1 MKHNFSWFCLWK
13 YLVGQKQHQWAQQQ
27 KPGGREVE
35 ICIIVTID
43 TLSKIQ
49 GASLRSPD
57 V

>member
-1 MKHNFSWFCLWK
+1 M
-13 YLVGQKQHQWAQQQ
+13 GQKQHQWAQQQ
-27 KPGGREVE
+27 KSGGREVE
-35 ICIIVTID
+35 ICIVVTID

>member
-27 KPGGREVE
+27 KSGGREVE
-35 ICIIVTID
+35 ICIVVTID